1 MWVKICANTN
11 VHDSLLAAELGADA
25 AGFVFAPS
33 PRQVTAAQVRAI
45 AAEMPPEVER
55 VGVFAGATAEE
66 IVHAAS
72 LARLTGV
79 QLHGGLDLPLAE
91 QLGRLLG
98 GEVAVIHT
106 LHWKVGHD
114 IGSAAKVAAELK
126 ALAAAGDNQ
135 RVLIDA
141 KIADSSGGLG
151 VSFDWNEARHVLQ
164 SQPGL
169 RVIVAGGLQPGNVAE
184 AVKTLEPWG
193 LDVASGVEARP
204 GLKDAEKMR
213 QFMENARKA

>member
-114 IGSAAKVAAELK
+114 TGSAAKVAAELK